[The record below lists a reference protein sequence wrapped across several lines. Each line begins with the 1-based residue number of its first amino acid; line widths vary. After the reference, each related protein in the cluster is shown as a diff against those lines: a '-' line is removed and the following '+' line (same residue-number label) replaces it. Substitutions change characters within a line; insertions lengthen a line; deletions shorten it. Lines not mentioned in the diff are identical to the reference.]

1 MIFLESKSF
10 TPEGYGSGNLDL
22 VANKNQKI
30 VALFRF
36 RVETFIELAS
46 GQTEIE
52 AKSINGSSDSW
63 LEDVTFQNSFE
74 KFEVGDSFNISGTS
88 PSIDGNY
95 TISEKLDNNT
105 IRIATTF
112 AHVGVYTSGFIRL
125 TNEPLAIG
133 YRFGFDGAGNYT
145 SDISGQEQKY
155 FYSNNNAQ
163 IGTSFVPMIPA
174 FQVNDN
180 HTVEVRR
187 VSSDTTTYFFVFEV
201 RHTFYYNGYILESE
215 LADILANFDQQLGH
229 PKTATFEFKSF
240 LYPNNLNRFDILEE
254 LSQGNTANFNR
265 NYFTSTKKYDQ
276 DNIIGQLV
284 NSGTSKFEFNINPVP
299 TNISLTF
306 YVIPDSV
313 INLLDTFQN
322 QFAFD
327 YATRAI
333 AASAVN
339 GVNSIIKNFTSVVS
353 GVNLDCEFEID
364 IDDLPQFV
372 KDKVLTGEQVNYFIT
387 ARAWDNTKNIND
399 TDFTE
404 LIITGG
410 VIQEYIDE
418 DFYTSNLKILK
429 HDIND
434 LSNAGIN
441 DTTNEIELKVADEV
455 VLVNDIVIES
465 SLASQFL
472 AALISVNP
480 IIINTKI
487 ILDLGGSFKA
497 FIFDETNQYN
507 LISATINQSNN
518 WKVLNSEIRKNRS
531 GIIIDFD
538 LSTEIYTITFAKSFF
553 VNYEYW
559 QQLIIQAANNLD
571 VVVFQNLLADNT
583 QLFNG
588 SNQDWAR
595 LQNILAANGGKI
607 LFEQT
612 ASIGNG
618 FFTDTKTLEF
628 KPKDFLSNPD
638 WINEKIEIFDESGA
652 NIQAISGVPY
662 LLANAK
668 NKVVATFEYDGVG
681 DIPPLYGVL
690 RMHVKEQSIAAES
703 FSLSSIYDRSSI
715 NGNFWENTA
724 NAGLVEVDVVGN
736 IVTLTAF
743 IDGTKVD
750 LSNINYTITATLD
763 REDSTEINVGEV
775 QQVDVILIDTTD
787 EEEETPELPKSP
799 FDLCCYERL
808 VFGDN
813 DTVGGLKNDFNSFYY
828 ITHLLNDSEEIK
840 LYKNGVFLV
849 DLDGSANLGDYR
861 KITRERNIVYV
872 YTIQW
877 REVLINYGVG
887 CYHTEFMGKKSDKFT
902 LKHYHKNLADN
913 SVRIDFTLNTTVGD
927 KNQKLRKDFNGLNI
941 VDSVRLKRAMFG
953 FPTFPINEEKTRIH
967 NSGIQKTTFTS
978 FDEEYELHIQT
989 LPLVLHNLFKYRI
1002 LLSTEIKIIDYNSE
1016 NTAGTFVGVLVR
1028 PNDKYEPN
1036 YSSPYLPI
1044 IYRFIDGISNRRLV
1058 YEKES
1063 ILNQVTNSYTPAPAP
1078 SVCLPATYEVLDQD
1092 SVIYGTGSIPSG
1104 TFAPINIIVTKPQG
1118 ITFQIPV
1125 PSSIIS
1131 NTPNQD
1137 AGFRY
1142 ANSFFNYNNPQPTKI
1157 QPCLDFT
1164 HANTHFNL
1172 KENISFRGES
1182 NKKRFVDIR
1191 GLQDF
1196 TTYPN
1201 VFIDKKSGLVY
1212 RRNFDTAQTES
1223 ASFTDTEN
1231 FSVTVDG
1238 ITLNDWYM
1246 ASIEEVFDVFGFGKV
1261 TNDLDIIDPDSG
1273 AIINAGVLTQNLR
1286 TSSRNSSTQYNQVNF
1301 AFMNAGA
1308 VASTAPRAY
1317 MMVSKE
1323 LLTYFDDYI

>member
-1 MIFLESKSF
+1 MAIFLESKTF

-36 RVETFIELAS
+36 RVETFIEMEA
-46 GQTEIE
+46 GVTEIE

-63 LEDVTFQNSFE
+63 LEDTTFQNSFE
-74 KFEVGDSFNISGTS
+74 KFEVGDSINISGTS

-105 IRIATTF
+105 IRVATTF
-112 AHVGVYTSGFIRL
+112 ANVGVYNAGFIRL
-125 TNEPLAIG
+125 TNEPRAIG

-145 SDISGQEQKY
+145 SDISNQEQKY

-163 IGTSFVPMIPA
+163 IGTSFVPMVAA
-174 FQVNDN
+174 FQINDN
-180 HTVEVRR
+180 HVVEVRR

-215 LADILANFDQQLGH
+215 VADFIANFDQQNGH
-229 PKTATFEFKSF
+229 PKTASFEFKSF
-240 LYPNNLNRFDILEE
+240 LYPNNLNRFDVLEE

-265 NYFTSTKKYDQ
+265 NYFTSPKKY
-276 DNIIGQLV
+276 NTSGANGQLV
-284 NSGTSKFEFNINPVP
+284 NSGTSEFEFNINPIP

-313 INLLDTFQN
+313 INLQNTFQN
-322 QFAFD
+322 QFSFD

-339 GVNSIIKNFTSVVS
+339 GVNSIIKNFTSA
-353 GVNLDCEFEID
+353 VNGLDLNCEFEID
-364 IDDLPQFV
+364 FDDLPQFV
-372 KDKVLTGEQVNYFIT
+372 KNRVNNGEQVYYLIT
-387 ARAWDNTKNIND
+387 ARPWDNTKNIND

-404 LIITGG
+404 LLITGG
-410 VIQEYIDE
+410 FIQEYIDE
-418 DFYTSNLKILK
+418 DFYTSDLKILK

-455 VLVNDIVIES
+455 VLVNDIAIDF
-465 SLASQFL
+465 SLTSDTL
-472 AALISVNP
+472 SILINSNP

-487 ILDLGGSFKA
+487 ILDLAGDKA

-507 LISATINQSNN
+507 LSSATINQSNN
-518 WKVLNSEIRKNRS
+518 WKVLNSEIRKNKS

-538 LSTEIYTITFAKSFF
+538 NSTEIYTITFAKSFF
-553 VNYEYW
+553 INYEFW
-559 QQLIIQAANNLD
+559 QQLIIQSNSIQLINNI
-571 VVVFQNLLADNT
+571 QSLLADNT
-583 QLFNG
+583 QPFNG
-588 SNQDWAR
+588 SNQDFAR
-595 LQNILAANGGKI
+595 LQTILAANGGKI

-612 ASIGNG
+612 VSIGNG

-628 KPKDFLSNPD
+628 QPKDFLSNPD
-638 WINEKIEIFDESGA
+638 WINEKIEIFDETGT
-652 NIQAISGVPY
+652 NIQAISGTPY

-681 DIPPLYGVL
+681 DLPPLYGVL

-715 NGNFWENTA
+715 NGNFWEYTTNS
-724 NAGLVEVDVVGN
+724 GLVEVDVVGN

-763 REDSTEINVGEV
+763 RENSTEINVGEV
-775 QQVDVILIDTTD
+775 QQVDVVLIDTTD
-787 EEEETPELPKSP
+787 EEEETPELPDSP

-828 ITHLLNDSEEIK
+828 ITHLLNDSEEIE

-849 DLDGSANLGDYR
+849 NLDGSANLGDYR

-877 REVLINYGVG
+877 REVLINHGVG
-887 CYHTEFMGKKSDKFT
+887 CYHVEFLGKKSDKFT
-902 LKHYHKNLADN
+902 LKNYHKNLADN

-1002 LLSTEIKIIDYNSE
+1002 LLSTEIKVIDYNSE

-1036 YSSPYLPI
+1036 YSSPYLPM

-1078 SVCLPATYEVLDQD
+1078 SVCLPANYTILDQD
-1092 SVIYGTGSIPSG
+1092 AVNYGSGSIASG
-1104 TFAPINIIVTKPQG
+1104 DFETINIIIPKELNIAYEEDDDTIIFTVLSGSEGVYTTINTTGLTSVVIEVNSTVVTAP
-1118 ITFQIPV
+1118 ITLAIGDIV
-1125 PSSIIS
+1125 
-1131 NTPNQD
+1131 
-1137 AGFRY
+1137 
-1142 ANSFFNYNNPQPTKI
+1142 
-1157 QPCLDFT
+1157 
-1164 HANTHFNL
+1164 
-1172 KENISFRGES
+1172 EISF
-1182 NKKRFVDIR
+1182 D
-1191 GLQDF
+1191 
-1196 TTYPN
+1196 P
-1201 VFIDKKSGLVY
+1201 
-1212 RRNFDTAQTES
+1212 A
-1223 ASFTDTEN
+1223 AA
-1231 FSVTVDG
+1231 DG
-1238 ITLNDWYM
+1238 VI
-1246 ASIEEVFDVFGFGKV
+1246 IFEE
-1261 TNDLDIIDPDSG
+1261 
-1273 AIINAGVLTQNLR
+1273 
-1286 TSSRNSSTQYNQVNF
+1286 
-1301 AFMNAGA
+1301 
-1308 VASTAPRAY
+1308 
-1317 MMVSKE
+1317 
-1323 LLTYFDDYI
+1323 